1 MESYRRPCVSCS
13 LGRTHIPT
21 ALLLVSRCVSKC
33 ARIGGFTAVNWSFYD
48 PLLSKLG
55 LFSSRLEI
63 IYGFYREKML
73 IFPFTTG
80 LKNSYIFPLT
90 FSLWKILYRH
100 GYSSW
105 YQESLFL
112 TVRIENQNRSFVFGR
127 SYSSTIFFRDLLTF
141 SGIGLALLFFVP
153 SL

>member
-1 MESYRRPCVSCS
+1 MKTNGKNFLCFSCHSSPWNLRKLDHTIQSSKCVFFVESYRRPCVSCS

-73 IFPFTTG
+73 IFPFTEG
-80 LKNSYIFPLT
+80 LKNFLYFPVNIFL
-90 FSLWKILYRH
+90 LKKYRKL
-100 GYSSW
+100 SS
-105 YQESLFL
+105 
-112 TVRIENQNRSFVFGR
+112 ENVTTAF
-127 SYSSTIFFRDLLTF
+127 T
-141 SGIGLALLFFVP
+141 
-153 SL
+153 

>member
-1 MESYRRPCVSCS
+1 MLLSIKSKALKRSKCVFFVESYRRPCVSCS

-33 ARIGGFTAVNWSFYD
+33 ARIGGFTAVNWSFYG

-73 IFPFTTG
+73 IFPFTEG
-80 LKNSYIFPLT
+80 LKNFLYFPVNIFPLKNIINCP
-90 FSLWKILYRH
+90 LKIL
-100 GYSSW
+100 
-105 YQESLFL
+105 QPPLPNKEK
-112 TVRIENQNRSFVFGR
+112 
-127 SYSSTIFFRDLLTF
+127 
-141 SGIGLALLFFVP
+141 
-153 SL
+153 